1 MNFENVK
8 FYTYC
13 RVGTEK
19 QLYSISK
26 QEKTNQEHIKTEVV
40 KNEQN

>member
-1 MNFENVK
+1 MKVENPK

-19 QLYSISK
+19 QLYFSNEQK
-26 QEKTNQEHIKTEVV
+26 NQEQAKIEVI
-40 KNEQN
+40 KNEQS